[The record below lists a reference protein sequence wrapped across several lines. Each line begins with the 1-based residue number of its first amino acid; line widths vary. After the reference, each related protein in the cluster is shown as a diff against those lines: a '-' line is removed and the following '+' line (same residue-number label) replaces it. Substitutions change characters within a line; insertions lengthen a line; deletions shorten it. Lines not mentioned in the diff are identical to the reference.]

1 MAHAPLAKGPLTRS
15 AAGLEA
21 TKSLFDKGKH
31 DSVMKIKTHSK
42 EEIRAMKRPQL
53 RDLAKTIGV
62 TTSGSDADVADR
74 LIAKFEDMRK
84 TDPDFMIVESFF
96 YFAFKGFPERT
107 DYNAAYNLIKEFVHD
122 HFDDLD
128 VFVDVIGANENLEMV

>member
-21 TKSLFDKGKH
+21 KKSLFDKGKH

-42 EEIRAMKRPQL
+42 AEIRAMKRPQL

-84 TDPDFMIVESFF
+84 TDPDFMIVESFVSILLSRDF
-96 YFAFKGFPERT
+96 LHAPITMPLALRSRSSCMISST
-107 DYNAAYNLIKEFVHD
+107 I
-122 HFDDLD
+122 
-128 VFVDVIGANENLEMV
+128 